1 MLGTLIRIDNFLRVK
16 LDECTLKLSNI
27 QQQFVSIRQGLK
39 SVSDEVNGYAF
50 KLFNDQKVKDAH
62 ERLKT
67 IWVVGMPDLLP
78 LIHEFKPM
86 IRNPCKSGVEQLLIK
101 LDGELKNL
109 IGKYEAS
116 VPDLQK
122 ISDPGLYDLPAF
134 RDLII
139 LLNSVH
145 HGVTEFKNNF

>member
-1 MLGTLIRIDNFLRVK
+1 MPNLLSLIRD
-16 LDECTLKLSNI
+16 
-27 QQQFVSIRQGLK
+27 
-39 SVSDEVNGYAF
+39 
-50 KLFNDQKVKDAH
+50 
-62 ERLKT
+62 
-67 IWVVGMPDLLP
+67 
-78 LIHEFKPM
+78 FKP
-86 IRNPCKSGVEQLLIK
+86 IIGNPYKSDVRRLLIK

-122 ISDPGLYDLPAF
+122 ISDPDLYDLPAF

-145 HGVTEFKNNF
+145 HGVTEFKNDF